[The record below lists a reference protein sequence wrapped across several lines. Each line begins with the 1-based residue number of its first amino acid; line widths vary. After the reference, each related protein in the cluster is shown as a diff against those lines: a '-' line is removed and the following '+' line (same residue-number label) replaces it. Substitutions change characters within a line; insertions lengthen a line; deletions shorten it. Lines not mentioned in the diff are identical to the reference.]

1 MKPWRWKHLKTTYL
15 RLFKNHLQ
23 SSLLSNIIIHFWN
36 LVLFFCLLFLPI
48 LCLMPL
54 RRKLLYSIF
63 YLILWLFSFISGT
76 KKMEYKTRQWHEK
89 CFSCC
94 VCKNPIGTKSFIPK
108 EQDIYC
114 AGCYEEKFA
123 TRCIKC
129 SKVWRFYHLHQS
141 QYVLAFPNG
150 LNCLK
155 IMRAK
160 KSFEKSEWKKNAQRE
175 DEGEAECEFSLGL
188 RAFHCSCNELFFGYV
203 QVYNI
208 QFRIFSVRFKWCAM
222 CTLTHLDTH
231 SHRENEYI

>member
-1 MKPWRWKHLKTTYL
+1 MFY
-15 RLFKNHLQ
+15 
-23 SSLLSNIIIHFWN
+23 
-36 LVLFFCLLFLPI
+36 FFVCYFCQFFVWCRCVENFCI
-48 LCLMPL
+48 AYFIW
-54 RRKLLYSIF
+54 LLYRIF

-129 SKVWRFYHLHQS
+129 SKVWRFYHLHQL

-160 KSFEKSEWKKNAQRE
+160 NSFEKSEWKKKHTERE
-175 DEGEAECEFSLGL
+175 DEGEAKCEFSLGL
-188 RAFHCSCNELFFGYV
+188 RAFHCCCNELFFGYV

-231 SHRENEYI
+231 SHRHTERTNTYT